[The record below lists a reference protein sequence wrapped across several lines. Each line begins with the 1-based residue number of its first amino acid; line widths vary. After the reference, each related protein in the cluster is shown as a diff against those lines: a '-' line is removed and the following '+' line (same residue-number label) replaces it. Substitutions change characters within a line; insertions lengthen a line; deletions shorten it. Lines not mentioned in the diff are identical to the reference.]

1 MRRGAS
7 LKEGIRNF
15 SCWLMSSIVRPTG
28 RWSHQRTAGT
38 NSQSRMAR
46 TPKLPSKIASQ
57 AGTVTIE
64 LPLPHSHTTLYQWD
78 STVNV
83 RCSRSSRN
91 GAGDASTDIR
101 RCATRPR
108 STRCG
113 RKGARPFTKL
123 AEARPYR
130 WLYVYQT
137 LRKPRLGPLR
147 SAALRF
153 RTFAGGRPH
162 NGAVCHFPS
171 AAVLHA
177 DSAIQRGL

>member
-1 MRRGAS
+1 
-7 LKEGIRNF
+7 
-15 SCWLMSSIVRPTG
+15 
-28 RWSHQRTAGT
+28 
-38 NSQSRMAR
+38 MAR

-64 LPLPHSHTTLYQWD
+64 LPLPHSHTNLYQWD

-162 NGAVCHFPS
+162 NGAVCHFSS